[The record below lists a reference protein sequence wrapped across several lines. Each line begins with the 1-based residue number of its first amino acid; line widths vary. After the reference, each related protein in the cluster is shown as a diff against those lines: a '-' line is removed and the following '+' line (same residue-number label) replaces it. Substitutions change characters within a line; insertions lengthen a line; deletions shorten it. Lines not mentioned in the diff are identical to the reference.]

1 MDSSAQAFVVVAA
14 DVVVVVVV
22 VDQTL
27 SSSLSTCDF
36 PDNSSVQML
45 GGRTT

>member
-22 VDQTL
+22 VDQAL